1 VVKLLA
7 LHDLEGK
14 ILTLLAQPSDAP
26 LWSRQLEP
34 GQEISEVEAPS
45 TEVELTDP
53 KFVRYMKDLVENY
66 AVSMEP
72 VARRRLVAK
81 RIAQ

>member
-7 LHDLEGK
+7 LHDSEGK

-34 GQEISEVEAPS
+34 GQEISEVEAPA

-66 AVSMEP
+66 AVSIEP
-72 VARRRLVAK
+72 VARRRLVPK
-81 RIAQ
+81 PIAQ